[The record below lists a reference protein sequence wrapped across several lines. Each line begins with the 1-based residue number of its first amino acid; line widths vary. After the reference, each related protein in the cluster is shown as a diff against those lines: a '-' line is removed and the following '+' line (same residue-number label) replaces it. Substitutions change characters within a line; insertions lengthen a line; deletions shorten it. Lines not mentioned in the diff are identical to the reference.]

1 MITLI
6 GRSNVGKSTLFN
18 ILINKKLSLVN
29 NYSGFTS
36 DYICGYTKINNVTTM
51 IVDTGGIYNTN
62 DINSLEYKITQQS
75 ISLLR
80 YTTIIL
86 FIVDGT
92 VEITND
98 DIYIAKIIKPLKK
111 EVVIV
116 VNKIDI
122 NNNDTMVN
130 KFYSL
135 GVSSILC
142 RISAINKNIQQ
153 LLSLLV
159 LMSNRYRNKFTT
171 HINTNDNV
179 NKIKIFIFGQS
190 NVGKSTLVNK
200 LLNKY
205 RVLVSGESGTTR
217 NNITSNIVYNN
228 YNYEITDSVGVNKNN
243 FFFRNKKCLNTT
255 TNITKTLLNC
265 IKYTNIILYVICLID
280 KKISHYDL
288 SLIGLIIKKSTPIVI
303 IINKCDLYYKD
314 LNEIK
319 SNVINQL
326 SFVKFIKIIFISAL
340 YDQQFNNLF
349 NLINKINKL
358 NNLKFKTKYI
368 NDILYNAVKN
378 YPPIYKNR
386 LVKLKYAYISNYN
399 PIIIN
404 IHGTRVLYLKR
415 SYKRYLINYF
425 QHNLNILGSPI
436 HIKIIDNK

>member
-18 ILINKKLSLVN
+18 VLTNNKLSLVN
-29 NYSGFTS
+29 NYAGFTS
-36 DYICGYTKINNVTTM
+36 DYICGYIKINSITTM
-51 IVDTGGIYNTN
+51 VVDTGSICNN
-62 DINSLEYKITQQS
+62 NNINSLEYKITQQS
-75 ISLLR
+75 ISLLK
-80 YTTIIL
+80 YTTVIL
-86 FIVDGT
+86 FVVDGT

-98 DIYIAKIIKPLKK
+98 DIYIAKIVKSLKK
-111 EVVIV
+111 EVIIV

-122 NNNDTMVN
+122 ADSDVMVN

-135 GVSSILC
+135 GVSSALC
-142 RISAINKNIQQ
+142 KVSAINRNIQQ

-159 LMSNRYRNKFTT
+159 LMSNKYGNELITC
-171 HINTNDNV
+171 INNSNI

-205 RVLVSGESGTTR
+205 RVLVSSKSGTTR
-217 NNITSNIVYNN
+217 NNITSNIIYNN

-243 FFFRNKKCLNTT
+243 FFFRNKKYLNI
-255 TNITKTLLNC
+255 TNITKIIFNY
-265 IKYTNIILYVICLID
+265 IKYTNIILYIICLID

-288 SLIGLIIKKSTPIVI
+288 SLIRLIVKKNIPVVI
-303 IINKCDLYYKD
+303 IINKCDIYYND

-326 SFVKFIKIIFISAL
+326 NFVKFIKIMFISAL
-340 YDQQFNNLF
+340 YDQKFSNLF

-368 NDILYNAVKN
+368 NSILYNAVKK
-378 YPPIYKNR
+378 YPPIYKNK
-386 LVKLKYAYISNYN
+386 LIKLKYAYISNYN
-399 PIIIN
+399 PIVIN
-404 IHGTRVLYLKR
+404 IHGKRTLYLKK
-415 SYKRYLINYF
+415 SYKKYLINYF
-425 QHNLNILGSPI
+425 QHTLNIFGSSI
-436 HIKIIDNK
+436 YIKIIDNK